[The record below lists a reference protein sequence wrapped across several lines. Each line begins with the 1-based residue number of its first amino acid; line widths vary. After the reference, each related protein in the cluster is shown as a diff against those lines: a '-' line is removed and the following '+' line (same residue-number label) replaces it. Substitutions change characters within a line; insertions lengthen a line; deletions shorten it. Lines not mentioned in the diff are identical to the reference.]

1 MTETY
6 YIVKKNTT
14 GDLLL
19 RKPNQILFTTK
30 NRKEAEV
37 AFTYMTNGKRVHPY
51 DFEKGVYVLLSEG
64 HYIYH
69 PKALYIINSNT
80 YKV

>member
-6 YIVKKNTT
+6 YIVKKNTI

-19 RKPNQILFTTK
+19 RKPNQIIFTTK

-37 AFTYMTNGKRVHPY
+37 AFTYMTDGKRVHPY
-51 DFEKGVYVLLSEG
+51 DFDKGVYVLLSEG

-80 YKV
+80 YKA

>member
-1 MTETY
+1 MNETY
-6 YIVKKNTT
+6 YIVKQNIT

-30 NRKEAEV
+30 NRKEAEA
-37 AFTYMTNGKRVHPY
+37 AFSHMTNGKRVHPY
-51 DFEKGVYVLLSEG
+51 DFKNGVYVLLSEG

-69 PKALYIINSNT
+69 PKSLYIIDSNT
-80 YKV
+80 YKA